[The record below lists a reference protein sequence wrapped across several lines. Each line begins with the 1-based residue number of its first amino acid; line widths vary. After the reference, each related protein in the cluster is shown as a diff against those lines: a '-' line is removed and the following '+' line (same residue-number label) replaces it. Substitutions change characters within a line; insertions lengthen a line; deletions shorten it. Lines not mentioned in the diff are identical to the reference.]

1 MRRQYEQLLSVT
13 DRHHIL
19 IAGARYTR
27 LAVVVAAGIYAVMLP
42 EILSSNWKMK
52 FATPS
57 APHAPPLPTH
67 RFVS

>member
-19 IAGARYTR
+19 IAGARYTS

-42 EILSSNWKMK
+42 EILSSN
-52 FATPS
+52 
-57 APHAPPLPTH
+57 
-67 RFVS
+67 